1 MEQPVGS
8 VYDAQRQLA
17 LEWARDGN
25 GGRVAYLSVQV
36 QIEPGDLVRR
46 EMAHSFTSDQ
56 GPASKTSPPLP
67 TDSLQVVSEHKKRQ
81 RKRNNSQSQYFT
93 GCITVPPLSLS
104 LVNKV

>member
-17 LEWARDGN
+17 LERVRDGN

-36 QIEPGDLVRR
+36 QIEPGDLARR
-46 EMAHSFTSDQ
+46 EMAHSFTSYQ

-67 TDSLQVVSEHKKRQ
+67 TDSLQVVSEHKKKTEKEKQ
-81 RKRNNSQSQYFT
+81 QSVPVRYRYQYLTF
-93 GCITVPPLSLS
+93 L
-104 LVNKV
+104 